1 MLQQVQIRNY
11 KNIARAVV
19 DLQQLTVLV
28 GPNGAGKSN
37 FLDALSFVGDSLLG
51 SLDIAFKERGGIG
64 AVRRRSG
71 GHPTNI
77 GMRLSIQISDSIH
90 AQYAFVI
97 AAKPREGFRVAR
109 EQCIVLRQNDG
120 SDRFEVRD
128 GKFVKEVPGLRPKI
142 EPDRLALSVVSA
154 AEEFRPV
161 YDWLTSMRF
170 YSIVPSRL
178 RELQEPDSGDF
189 LQREG
194 RNAAA
199 VLKRLH
205 DAQSADGD
213 GYGRI
218 CRILSTVIPG
228 VRSVEYRSL
237 GTRETI
243 KFKQD
248 VGQKHAWAFDAANMS
263 DGTLRVLGLLL
274 ALYQSAEL
282 SLIGIEEP
290 ESTVHP
296 AVSDLLIEVLQDAAN
311 RRQILF
317 TTHSPEILDEK
328 LLSGDQIRVVEAIKG
343 NTIISPLTESNREVI
358 RRKLY
363 TPGELLR
370 SDEIEADREAA
381 NAKAQQFHLFE

>member
-1 MLQQVQIRNY
+1 
-11 KNIARAVV
+11 
-19 DLQQLTVLV
+19 
-28 GPNGAGKSN
+28 
-37 FLDALSFVGDSLLG
+37 
-51 SLDIAFKERGGIG
+51 
-64 AVRRRSG
+64 
-71 GHPTNI
+71 
-77 GMRLSIQISDSIH
+77 
-90 AQYAFVI
+90 
-97 AAKPREGFRVAR
+97 
-109 EQCIVLRQNDG
+109 
-120 SDRFEVRD
+120 
-128 GKFVKEVPGLRPKI
+128 
-142 EPDRLALSVVSA
+142 
-154 AEEFRPV
+154 
-161 YDWLTSMRF
+161 
-170 YSIVPSRL
+170 
-178 RELQEPDSGDF
+178 
-189 LQREG
+189 
-194 RNAAA
+194 
-199 VLKRLH
+199 
-205 DAQSADGD
+205 
-213 GYGRI
+213 
-218 CRILSTVIPG
+218 
-228 VRSVEYRSL
+228 
-237 GTRETI
+237 
-243 KFKQD
+243 

-370 SDEIEADREAA
+370 SDEIEADRDAA